1 MWSLFNLDDTKS
13 LRISDL
19 VQGVTSVCQLDN
31 QEFFDFYPAVR
42 FEQLFEHEMINSI
55 KCRAAFKYAKIFSGE
70 EELGANEKPEAAK
83 QEAPGTIV
91 KSKVEPTLN
100 FEEFRIFFFAMRQY
114 LIYCQVCILKEIGY
128 LAIVFLDV

>member
-1 MWSLFNLDDTKS
+1 M
-13 LRISDL
+13 ISAS
-19 VQGVTSVCQLDN
+19 QS
-31 QEFFDFYPAVR
+31 
-42 FEQLFEHEMINSI
+42 
-55 KCRAAFKYAKIFSGE
+55 RAAFKYAKIFSGE

>member
-1 MWSLFNLDDTKS
+1 M
-13 LRISDL
+13 IS
-19 VQGVTSVCQLDN
+19 
-31 QEFFDFYPAVR
+31 F
-42 FEQLFEHEMINSI
+42 

-70 EELGANEKPEAAK
+70 EELGANENSEAVK

-114 LIYCQVCILKEIGY
+114 LIYCQVFILKETGY